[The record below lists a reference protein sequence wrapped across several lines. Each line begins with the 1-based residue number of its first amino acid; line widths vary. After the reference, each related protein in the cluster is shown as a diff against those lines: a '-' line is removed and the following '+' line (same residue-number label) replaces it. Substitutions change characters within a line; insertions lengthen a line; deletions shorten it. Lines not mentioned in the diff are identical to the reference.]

1 MARHRLYSIGLAFIV
16 SVTTPLHRAAIA
28 QSNAVESANPAGISR
43 TITTDLSFDTGN
55 PFFQPLGTNGRSC
68 STCHGLTEALTFSP
82 SHARNLFES
91 SRGEHPLFAP
101 VDGVNSPLAD
111 MSTYEARLANTT
123 LIREKGL
130 IRVELS
136 LPKNAEFVIERVED
150 PYNYATTSRVSAY
163 RRPLSSTNLRF
174 ASTVMWDGRE
184 LSSPGKVKQALR
196 SQVIDAVLGHMQASS
211 PPSSEIVTRIVD
223 FETKLFTT
231 QVLDNDAGPLDEA
244 PINAGPES
252 LLQSRGFRLA
262 SLTARAPASR
272 RAPPPHAVAPPPRFD
287 VTAVFRY
294 FRPWL
299 RPPAPGKTPQQLKRE
314 SIARGEKIFNT
325 RPFTI
330 SNVPGLTDK
339 DDSSLS
345 RRGRHLSASADTPIR
360 GTCATCHNVSSVGSS
375 QKPLL
380 LNTGLADGS
389 LRTAD
394 LPLYTLRNIRT
405 GERIQTTDPGAAMK
419 SGKWRDIGK
428 FKVPSLRA
436 LETHSPYMHNGMS
449 DDLQEILRLYDN
461 RFRIGF
467 TENEKADLEA
477 FMEAL

>member
-1 MARHRLYSIGLAFIV
+1 MARYCLPPIGLAIV
-16 SVTTPLHRAAIA
+16 LSVASPYCGAAVA
-28 QSNAVESANPAGISR
+28 QSNAIESSNPAGISR
-43 TITTDLSFDTGN
+43 TITTESSFDTAN

-68 STCHGLTEALTFSP
+68 ATCHGLSEALTFSP
-82 SHARNLFES
+82 THAQNLFES
-91 SRGEHPLFAP
+91 SQGSHPLFAP
-101 VDGVNSPLAD
+101 VDGVDSPSAD
-111 MSTYEARLANTT
+111 MSTYETRLANTT
-123 LIREKGL
+123 LIRTKGL
-130 IRVELS
+130 IRVELTV
-136 LPKNAEFVIERVED
+136 PKNAEFVIERVED
-150 PYNYATTSRVSAY
+150 PYNYATTSRISAY

-184 LSSPGKVKQALR
+184 LPSPGKVKQALR
-196 SQVIDAVLGHMQASS
+196 SQVIDAVLGHMQASA
-211 PPSSEIVTRIVD
+211 PPSAQIVTRIVD
-223 FETKLFTT
+223 FETKLYTT
-231 QVLDNDAGPLDEA
+231 QVFDNEAGALDED

-262 SLTARAPASR
+262 SRRPTAHRAAPPHRAPR
-272 RAPPPHAVAPPPRFD
+272 PPRFD
-287 VTAVFRY
+287 LAAVFHY
-294 FRPWL
+294 FRPWSQ
-299 RPPAPGKTPQQLKRE
+299 PPAPGKSPQELKRE
-314 SIARGEKIFNT
+314 SIARGEKLFNT

-330 SNVPGLTDK
+330 SHVPGLTDK
-339 DDSSLS
+339 EQSKLD
-345 RRGRHLSASADTPIR
+345 RRGRTIRSTTDTPMR

-394 LPLYTLRNIRT
+394 LPLYSLKNIRT

-419 SGKWRDIGK
+419 SGKWKDIGK

-449 DDLQEILRLYDN
+449 DDLQEILRFYDN
-461 RFRIGF
+461 RFSIGL
-467 TENEKADLEA
+467 TAREKADLEA